1 MTFGAQSE
9 YRRALEE
16 RRSKIDAR
24 FDDIVSKLSASVD
37 RKNLYSV
44 NGKVSKV
51 IGTVVYAVVSNVRI
65 GEIVELYTR
74 STGNRL
80 EAEVVGFA
88 NNEALLYPFG
98 ETQGVSPQTEVRAT
112 GKVQSVPVGHQL
124 LGRVIDGFGNFIDG
138 KSDEC
143 TPKTWYPVY
152 QNPPDPM
159 TRRVID
165 APITTGVRAIDG
177 LLTIG
182 EGQRIG
188 IFAAAGVGKST
199 LLSMLVKRADVD
211 VTVMAL
217 VGERGREVREFIER
231 ELGPAGLKKTV
242 LVVSTS
248 DKSPMERV
256 KASYTATAIAEY
268 FRDQGKKVLF
278 LMDSVTRFARAL
290 REIGLAA
297 GELPTRRGFPPSVFA
312 SLPKLLERVGMND
325 KGSITAMYTVLVE
338 GDDMNEPVA
347 DETRSILDGHIVLS
361 SKLAAAHHFPAID
374 VLNSKSRVMNAVI
387 SEEHDDLAAQTR
399 NLLAAYADVEL
410 LVKIGEYQAGSDP
423 VADRAVERIRE
434 INDFLKQ
441 GDEPIEDLDETL
453 ERLRSALN

>member
-1 MTFGAQSE
+1 MSSSTELE
-9 YRRALEE
+9 YRMAIEKRRE
-16 RRSKIDAR
+16 RIDER
-24 FDDIVSKLSASVD
+24 FAEIISGLAAAVD
-37 RKNLYSV
+37 KKNLYSV

-74 STGNRL
+74 STGRKL

-98 ETQGVSPQTEVRAT
+98 ETQGVSPQTEVRPT
-112 GKVQSVPVGHQL
+112 GKVQSVPVGEHL

-143 TPKTWYPVY
+143 CPQTFYPVY
-152 QNPPDPM
+152 QKPPNPM

-165 APITTGVRAIDG
+165 APVTTGIRAIDG
-177 LLTIG
+177 LLTLG

-199 LLSMLVKRADVD
+199 LLSMLVKNADVD
-211 VTVMAL
+211 VTVMAM
-217 VGERGREVREFIER
+217 VGERGREVKEFIER
-231 ELGPAGLKKTV
+231 ELGQEGMKRTV

-256 KASYTATAIAEY
+256 KASYAATAVAEY

-347 DETRSILDGHIVLS
+347 DETRSILDGHIILS

-374 VLNSKSRVMNAVI
+374 ILNSKSRVMDMVI
-387 SEEHDDLAAQTR
+387 SDEHRELAAITR
-399 NLLAAYADVEL
+399 NLLAAYSDVEL

-423 VADRAVERIRE
+423 VADLAVAKIQD
-434 INDFLKQ
+434 INEFLRQ
-441 GDEPIEDLDETL
+441 GDEPFEDIDGTLD
-453 ERLRSALN
+453 RLRSVLD

>member
-1 MTFGAQSE
+1 MTPDMQSE
-9 YRRALEE
+9 FRQALEK
-16 RRSKIDAR
+16 RRSRIDAR
-24 FDDIVSKLSASVD
+24 FDDIVSKLTATVD

-80 EAEVVGFA
+80 DAEVVGFA

-112 GKVQSVPVGHQL
+112 GKVQSVPVGDQL

-138 KSDEC
+138 KFEEF
-143 TPKTWYPVY
+143 TPQTWYPVY

-165 APITTGVRAIDG
+165 APITTGIRAIDG
-177 LLTIG
+177 LLTVG

-199 LLSMLVKRADVD
+199 LLSMLVKNADVD

-248 DKSPMERV
+248 DRSPMERV
-256 KASYTATAIAEY
+256 KASYAATAVAEY

-278 LMDSVTRFARAL
+278 LMDSVTRFARA
-290 REIGLAA
+290 
-297 GELPTRRGFPPSVFA
+297 
-312 SLPKLLERVGMND
+312 
-325 KGSITAMYTVLVE
+325 
-338 GDDMNEPVA
+338 
-347 DETRSILDGHIVLS
+347 
-361 SKLAAAHHFPAID
+361 
-374 VLNSKSRVMNAVI
+374 
-387 SEEHDDLAAQTR
+387 
-399 NLLAAYADVEL
+399 
-410 LVKIGEYQAGSDP
+410 
-423 VADRAVERIRE
+423 
-434 INDFLKQ
+434 
-441 GDEPIEDLDETL
+441 
-453 ERLRSALN
+453 